1 MVLLLQKNIKRIFE
15 LGYIKKVFLK
25 INGNNKI
32 VLLFKDNNNSI
43 FSIST
48 HKYQDKQKEFVNFD
62 SAVNTLEK
70 LWVDRFSV
78 INTRG
83 KVNNGG

>member
-48 HKYQDKQKEFVNFD
+48 HKNQDEQKEFVNFD

-70 LWVDRFSV
+70 LGVDRFSV